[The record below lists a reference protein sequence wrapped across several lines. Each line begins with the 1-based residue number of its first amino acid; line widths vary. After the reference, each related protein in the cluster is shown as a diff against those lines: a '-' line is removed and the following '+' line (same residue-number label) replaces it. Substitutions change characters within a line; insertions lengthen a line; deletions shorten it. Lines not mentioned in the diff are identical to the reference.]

1 MKIIIE
7 NVLEKINS
15 SQNLQKLLAYSCKL
29 KGQFLQILGRIDF
42 FKYVLN
48 DNFHSPKT
56 TIFLGLRGL
65 FLMPNLDISMD
76 LYNTLI
82 VSCAYG
88 LNKSRARSILRLN
101 QKLRTLWRRKQ
112 DIETPKILYFF
123 NDMSN
128 QKSFRS
134 ISKTHSFKGPFIK
147 DVIIFFRFLTPL
159 PPLPSLLLNKLIK

>member
-1 MKIIIE
+1 MLKKIRDWPHNFFSMIQE
-7 NVLEKINS
+7 S
-15 SQNLQKLLAYSCKL
+15 YSL
-29 KGQFLQILGRIDF
+29 T
-42 FKYVLN
+42 
-48 DNFHSPKT
+48 SPKT

-112 DIETPKILYFF
+112 DIETPKILYF
-123 NDMSN
+123 
-128 QKSFRS
+128 S
-134 ISKTHSFKGPFIK
+134 ITLSWVISCEKRLDFIK
-147 DVIIFFRFLTPL
+147 TGMKYHIKVLL
-159 PPLPSLLLNKLIK
+159 PRTN

>member
-1 MKIIIE
+1 MIQE
-7 NVLEKINS
+7 S
-15 SQNLQKLLAYSCKL
+15 YS
-29 KGQFLQILGRIDF
+29 IT
-42 FKYVLN
+42 
-48 DNFHSPKT
+48 SPKT

-134 ISKTHSFKGPFIK
+134 VSKTHSFNSLFHRSVATVTFPYLTYYEQWNENNFFSNLIFNFIY
-147 DVIIFFRFLTPL
+147 FLHLRWDILEWNYRKKWFNT
-159 PPLPSLLLNKLIK
+159 SKLRRQ